1 MVRHYQKGKP
11 MSLLSLTGELA
22 YEFLPTTDE
31 QLLAIDTVLAD
42 L

>member
-1 MVRHYQKGKP
+1 
-11 MSLLSLTGELA
+11 MSLMQLTGELA

-31 QLLAIDTVLAD
+31 QLLAIDTVLNE